1 MKSPNHIYHLF
12 PLGALYDKANHS
24 YRSIREI
31 ESWIDHWKRLHIDT
45 VLLGPVF
52 ESVSHGYDT
61 VNWRRVDPRI
71 GSSEDL
77 QFLIHRL
84 HENDIRVVLDAVWN
98 HTSRKHFA
106 YRDLQEKGMHSKY
119 ADWFRQIDWNK
130 PNKCGDSFTV
140 EGWNGFQELPQLNL
154 NSSSVQQ
161 EIMDVASLWIESLD
175 IDGVRLDA
183 AQSACHLNIDVQK
196 LDCDFLAFSGHKI
209 YGPTGIGVLYG
220 KSDVL
225 ESMPPW
231 HGGGE
236 MISQVTFEKTTYA
249 APPARFEAGT
259 PPIAEVIGLGAAIEW
274 LNQVSLSKIEAHES
288 KITQYA
294 LNALRQIPEVQFL
307 GNPKERGALISF
319 TLKGIHSHDAA
330 MILDEE
336 NIAVRSGH
344 HCAQPVMDRFGVSA
358 TLRASFGVYTETWEI
373 DRLITGLSRVIRLF
387 R

>member
-1 MKSPNHIYHLF
+1 
-12 PLGALYDKANHS
+12 
-24 YRSIREI
+24 
-31 ESWIDHWKRLHIDT
+31 
-45 VLLGPVF
+45 
-52 ESVSHGYDT
+52 
-61 VNWRRVDPRI
+61 
-71 GSSEDL
+71 
-77 QFLIHRL
+77 
-84 HENDIRVVLDAVWN
+84 
-98 HTSRKHFA
+98 
-106 YRDLQEKGMHSKY
+106 
-119 ADWFRQIDWNK
+119 
-130 PNKCGDSFTV
+130 
-140 EGWNGFQELPQLNL
+140 
-154 NSSSVQQ
+154 
-161 EIMDVASLWIESLD
+161 
-175 IDGVRLDA
+175 
-183 AQSACHLNIDVQK
+183 
-196 LDCDFLAFSGHKI
+196 
-209 YGPTGIGVLYG
+209 
-220 KSDVL
+220 
-225 ESMPPW
+225 
-231 HGGGE
+231 